1 MSGVSFP
8 EPEMS
13 EIKNHACLHDRC
25 RQLRSHW
32 EGISMFKK
40 LIIVGA
46 GSALAL
52 GLLFGRDAVSY
63 VATGYGR
70 LHDQVK
76 QNVPIEFELERAH
89 RMISDLTPEIRRN
102 MHLIAKEEV
111 DVEKLQRQVDKLNE
125 GLAQDKREVLR
136 LKADLDDGSQT
147 YQYASHRYTR
157 EQVKTDLAGRFER
170 FKTQDATREK
180 LEGILNA
187 RQKGLDAARAKL
199 DGMLVAK
206 RQLEVDVENLEARL
220 KMVEV
225 AQTTSAFKFDD
236 SQLSRTENLLDDIQ
250 TRIEVAEKLVASE
263 GYFGEQIQ
271 LDEVEVK
278 DVSDEVAAY
287 FSGENDTEI
296 AVDQRVPTIELTSK
310 KTAEPSLN

>member
-1 MSGVSFP
+1 
-8 EPEMS
+8 
-13 EIKNHACLHDRC
+13 
-25 RQLRSHW
+25 
-32 EGISMFKK
+32 MFKK
-40 LIIVGA
+40 MILVGA

-52 GLLFGRDAVSY
+52 GLLFGRDAMSY
-63 VATGYGR
+63 VATSYGR

-76 QNVPIEFELERAH
+76 QNVPIEFEIERAH
-89 RMISDLTPEIRRN
+89 RMIHDLTPEIRSN

-111 DVEKLQRQVDKLNE
+111 DVDKLQRQVDKLNE

-136 LKADLDDGSQT
+136 LKTDLDDGSQT

-157 EQVKTDLAGRFER
+157 AQVKADLASRFER

-180 LEGILNA
+180 LEGILRA
-187 RQKGLDAARAKL
+187 RQKGLEAARAKL

-220 KMVEV
+220 RMVEV
-225 AQTTSAFKFDD
+225 AQTTSSFKFDD
-236 SQLSRTENLLDDIQ
+236 SQLSRTENLLEDIQ

-263 GYFGEQIQ
+263 GYFADEIP
-271 LDEVEVK
+271 LDEAEVK

-287 FSGENDTEI
+287 FSPQQGEEI
-296 AVDQRVPTIELTSK
+296 AADQPVPTIELTSK

>member
-1 MSGVSFP
+1 
-8 EPEMS
+8 MS
-13 EIKNHACLHDRC
+13 ETTNHACLHNRC

-40 LIIVGA
+40 MILVGA
-46 GSALAL
+46 GSAMAL
-52 GLLFGRDAVSY
+52 GLLFGRDAMSY
-63 VATGYGR
+63 VATSYGR

-76 QNVPIEFELERAH
+76 QNVPIEFELDRAH
-89 RMISDLTPEIRRN
+89 RMINDLTPEIRSN

-111 DVEKLQRQVDKLNE
+111 DVDKLARQVAKLNE

-147 YQYASHRYTR
+147 YQYASHRYSR
-157 EQVKTDLAGRFER
+157 DQVKADLAGRFER

-180 LEGILNA
+180 LDSILRA

-225 AQTTSAFKFDD
+225 AQTTSSFKFDD
-236 SQLSRTENLLDDIQ
+236 SQLSRTEKLLEDIQ
-250 TRIEVAEKLVASE
+250 TRIEVAEKLVSSE
-263 GYFGEQIQ
+263 GYFADEIQ

-278 DVSDEVAAY
+278 DVSDEVATY
-287 FSGENDTEI
+287 FSSGQDEEI
-296 AVDQRVPTIELTSK
+296 AVDQRVPAIELTSK
-310 KTAEPSLN
+310 KSLEPSLN